1 MTCVAVPVAIL
12 LWKALIQLVNWCR
25 GNKNK
30 EEKKDDINKETR
42 QELKVEK
49 DHIPNEQLRQRQLS
63 ANEVT

>member
-1 MTCVAVPVAIL
+1 MPVAIL